1 MRTKSSVGGRA
12 REGLALI
19 AAGAWLYAAAAP
31 VADVEELRVAVI
43 NAGAGSVIT
52 LAAGEFVLDSPLQ
65 PPSGVT
71 LKGAGAGE
79 TIIAAASS
87 WNPGTGD
94 LPDNETDFSTA
105 NQNAYLIN
113 LGTGTTGITIADLS
127 LTGPTLHGAILGNN
141 CDTLHVSN
149 CHFKDF
155 LWSSIRTWR
164 MNDAKIHDNEFVDA
178 GGKYSG
184 RTGGALFMTW
194 VKHSEFW
201 NNRIYKTENCERN
214 FYGFKGKQGK
224 HCRFHHND
232 VLVNFSFEFAHE
244 NDQYIEI
251 DHNHFTGTI
260 SIPKWAGGPVPDG
273 GYTYHIHHNWLQ
285 SSYQLEWARNG
296 AEVDHNL
303 FDFDVEKD
311 KGNLISEFGQ
321 QASAGPTDFHDN
333 LIKNPGR
340 GLFWGRGAIS
350 NYSFYNNHVIANK
363 TVTPRED
370 GLFGFNTGSDF
381 STIVIKDN
389 IFECHDLDRPLVRN
403 EQSYGATIENNT
415 FVGIADADKIDNP
428 QTGDV
433 KGPTE
438 HLKFHVGVN
447 DEYLVDGWTATKA
460 DAVAVRPGNARPAN
474 QATRGVSRKVTGVY
488 TVQGRELRRG
498 AGAPGAA
505 QVQIRDG
512 RMAPWDAGAAGK
524 R

>member
-1 MRTKSSVGGRA
+1 MVALVSGVGA
-12 REGLALI
+12 QVTTTPELI
-19 AAGAWLYAAAAP
+19 DA
-31 VADVEELRVAVI
+31 VES
-43 NAGAGSVIT
+43 AGAGDTVHMG
-52 LAAGEFVLDSPLQ
+52 AEEFVLTEPLQ
-65 PPSGVT
+65 PPSGVA
-71 LKGAGAGE
+71 LIGAGAGE
-79 TIIAAASS
+79 TVIRASSS

-94 LPDNETDFSTA
+94 LPDNETDFSSA

-113 LGTGTTGITIADLS
+113 LGTATTGITIANLT

-141 CDTLHVSN
+141 CDTLAVYNVHV
-149 CHFKDF
+149 KDF

-178 GGKYSG
+178 GGKYGG

-194 VKHSEFW
+194 VKFSEFW
-201 NNRIYKTENCERN
+201 NNRISKTPDCPRN

-224 HCRFHHND
+224 NCRFHHND

-244 NDQYIEI
+244 NDRYIEI

-321 QASAGPTDFHDN
+321 VAYEGPTDFHDN

-340 GLFWGRGAIS
+340 GLFWGRAPIS

-363 TVTPRED
+363 TVTPRTD

-403 EQSYGATIENNT
+403 DESYGATIENNT

-428 QTGDV
+428 QTGNV
-433 KGPTE
+433 KGPKE
-438 HLKFHVGVN
+438 PLLFHVGVD
-447 DEYLVDGWTATKA
+447 DEYLVDGWEVTKA
-460 DAVAVRPGNARPAN
+460 SVTTAGAGHPVRVYRPGVKSRTPVS
-474 QATRGVSRKVTGVY
+474 TGTYTLRGRRIHGGPRRVDPDVHTASQPTVSEKHG
-488 TVQGRELRRG
+488 LRLLTE
-498 AGAPGAA
+498 P
-505 QVQIRDG
+505 
-512 RMAPWDAGAAGK
+512 K

>member
-1 MRTKSSVGGRA
+1 MA
-12 REGLALI
+12 FLAAGFWSPTGAQI
-19 AAGAWLYAAAAP
+19 AA
-31 VADVEELRVAVI
+31 VAELIDALRDAEPGTTI
-43 NAGAGSVIT
+43 E
-52 LAAGEFVLDSPLQ
+52 LAAGEFVLTEPLR
-65 PPSGVT
+65 PPAGVA
-71 LKGAGAGE
+71 LAGAGPGE
-79 TIIAAASS
+79 TVITAASS
-87 WNPGTGD
+87 WDPGTGD
-94 LPDNETDFSTA
+94 LPDNETDFSSA
-105 NQNAYLIN
+105 NQGAYLIN
-113 LGTGTTGITIADLS
+113 LGNGTTGITISDMT

-141 CDTLHVSN
+141 CDTLEVYNVHVV
-149 CHFKDF
+149 DF

-164 MNDAKIHDNEFVDA
+164 MDNAKIRDNEFVDA

-194 VKHSEFW
+194 VKQSEFW

-224 HCRFHHND
+224 RCRFHHND

-244 NDQYIEI
+244 NDQYLEI

-260 SIPKWAGGPVPDG
+260 SIPKWAGGPVPEG

-321 QASAGPTDFHDN
+321 VAYEGPTLFHDN

-340 GLFWGRGAIS
+340 GLFWGRAAIS

-370 GLFGFNTGSDF
+370 GLFGFNTASDF
-381 STIVIKDN
+381 STIAIRDN
-389 IFECHDLDRPLVRN
+389 IFECRGLDRPLVRN
-403 EQSYGATIENNT
+403 EESYGATIENNSFT
-415 FVGIADADKIDNP
+415 GISDENKIDNP
-428 QTGDV
+428 QTGNV

-438 HLKFHVGVN
+438 HLKFYVGVN
-447 DEYLVDGWTATKA
+447 DEYLVDGWTVTKA
-460 DAVAVRPGNARPAN
+460 DAVARGPESGPLAIRPACEASRQVKGAYTVLGRRIQRIEGNSRAGNATARQPI
-474 QATRGVSRKVTGVY
+474 VH
-488 TVQGRELRRG
+488 
-498 AGAPGAA
+498 
-505 QVQIRDG
+505 DG
-512 RMAPWDAGAAGK
+512 RMKRVRADAGLEE
-524 R
+524 